1 LCHRRQIVS
10 QRFRN
15 REKIVI
21 ADPRLPEIVRPPA
34 GLMRKKRPV
43 YVWIGFALFLG
54 AFIALLLLV
63 FASD

>member
-1 LCHRRQIVS
+1 LCYRRQIIS

-15 REKIVI
+15 REKIVT
-21 ADPRLPEIVRPPA
+21 ADPRLPEIVQPPA

-43 YVWIGFALFLG
+43 YVWIGLALLLG

>member
-1 LCHRRQIVS
+1 
-10 QRFRN
+10 
-15 REKIVI
+15 VI

>member
-1 LCHRRQIVS
+1 MT
-10 QRFRN
+10 
-15 REKIVI
+15 
-21 ADPRLPEIVRPPA
+21 ADPRLPEIVQPPA

-43 YVWIGFALFLG
+43 YVWIGLALLLG